1 MGQQAV
7 FDDERRDGAG
17 AGGVEE
23 CVMPD
28 TEPAGDEE
36 FHALI
41 GKELC
46 LELRVAHGFMLQLRL
61 DLLETELFLGEA
73 AVLAADAVALEALL
87 RVETRDVARFGIK
100 SDAEGQAEPLIAHRL
115 GKLRRLLQPRDVA
128 VEGTLD
134 IGRRLHDPAL
144 FL

>member
-1 MGQQAV
+1 
-7 FDDERRDGAG
+7 
-17 AGGVEE
+17 
-23 CVMPD
+23 
-28 TEPAGDEE
+28 
-36 FHALI
+36 
-41 GKELC
+41 
-46 LELRVAHGFMLQLRL
+46 MLQLRL

-87 RVETRDVARFGIK
+87 RVETRDVARLGIK

-128 VEGTLD
+128 VEGALN